1 MLILI
6 THVLAPVNIS
16 PVVWEIPDSELLYED
31 GDTSLGQ
38 GEFGEVHVASY
49 RGLQVAVK
57 SLQEKKACPTATESL
72 LQEAAVIT

>member
-1 MLILI
+1 MLLL
-6 THVLAPVNIS
+6 TYFTLA
-16 PVVWEIPDSELLYED
+16 WEIPDSELLYED

-57 SLQEKKACPTATESL
+57 SLQERKACPTATESL

>member
-1 MLILI
+1 ML
-6 THVLAPVNIS
+6 TQHNTDYTYANIS

>member
-1 MLILI
+1 MLLL
-6 THVLAPVNIS
+6 TYFTLA
-16 PVVWEIPDSELLYED
+16 WEILDSELLYED
-31 GDTSLGQ
+31 GDTSIGQ

-57 SLQEKKACPTATESL
+57 SLQERKACPTATESL